1 MASPINPTVIIS
13 FPRQIIG
20 IVLLL
25 LSLLSFNVFADANSG
40 IPPTTGKVIFG
51 AYVNG
56 IHSIDLKNGTVDL
69 DLYVWFRTKGKKN
82 LLDSLEIMNG
92 SMGEKTSI
100 LKKKIGDEMYYS
112 MRIATKAYQ
121 LYDLRSFPLDHQ
133 QLIFSFEDS
142 EEDVSAL
149 QFEPDK
155 ENTKISGS
163 IALPGWKVG
172 QVKIDVN
179 MKEYD
184 TNYGDISMGERHS
197 KFSRAT
203 LTIPIDREGV
213 GYFFKL
219 FWAVFLSAGVAFLSL
234 FIKPD
239 NLDPRFGLGV
249 GGIFAVVASS
259 IVISSMLPETQQ
271 VTMGEVLLIMTI
283 TSIFIT
289 LIESVVSL
297 RLWES
302 GKQSASIKLDTWFG
316 RIAPISYVAGCM
328 AVVGFFID

>member
-1 MASPINPTVIIS
+1 MLTLLGVNAFAETNVEPHSP
-13 FPRQIIG
+13 
-20 IVLLL
+20 
-25 LSLLSFNVFADANSG
+25 
-40 IPPTTGKVIFG
+40 TGKVIIG

-56 IHSIDLKNGTVDL
+56 IHSIDIKNGTVDL

-82 LLDSLEIMNG
+82 ILDSIEITNG
-92 SMGEKTSI
+92 SMGERTAV
-100 LKKKIGDEMYYS
+100 LKKKIGDELYYS
-112 MRIATKAYQ
+112 MRVTTKAYQ
-121 LYDLRSFPLDHQ
+121 LYDLRNFPLDHQ

-142 EEDVSAL
+142 DEDVSTL

-155 ENTKISGS
+155 ENTKISGA
-163 IALPGWKVG
+163 IALPGWRVG
-172 QVKIDVN
+172 QVRIDVST
-179 MKEYD
+179 KEYD
-184 TNYGDISMGERHS
+184 TNYGDTSMGAQYS

-203 LTIPIDREGV
+203 LMIPIDREGV

-219 FWAVFLSAGVAFLSL
+219 FWAVFLSAGVAFLSF

-271 VTMGEVLLIMTI
+271 VTMGEVLLLITI
-283 TSIFIT
+283 TSIFLT

-302 GKQSASIKLDTWFG
+302 GKQSVSMKLDTWFG
-316 RIAPISYVAGCM
+316 RVAPISYMAICVA
-328 AVVGFFID
+328 VIVFFID